1 MTLDLLSI
9 ASDVVAMARKAGA
22 TSADA
27 IAVSSR
33 NHDVSLRHGVIERFE
48 QSESQDL
55 GLRVFV
61 GQSSAIIAG
70 SVLTPEGLQRLV
82 ERALVMAKLAPPD
95 PFAGLADASQ
105 FATQFLDLDVASKE
119 QLTPDQVKSLAQR
132 AEDAALAVKGV
143 TRSNGASA
151 GFGFRSAA
159 LVTSNGFARGWNR
172 SNFGLSASVVAGEG
186 TGMERDYDWHGSSHF
201 SDLDQ
206 PEKIGTS
213 AGERV
218 VKRLNPRKIS
228 SQTVPVIYDK
238 RIATSLMGHLL
249 SGINGSS
256 IARGTSF
263 LKEDMGKALF
273 QPSVT
278 IVDDPHKLR
287 GMGSRPF
294 DGEGLPTRKMNLID
308 KGVLTTWIMDLRSAR
323 QLGLAPSGH
332 GSRGV
337 SSPPGSS
344 TSNVHMEA
352 GTRGPE
358 QMMKDMKRG
367 LLVTEFIGSTINMVT
382 GDYSRGASGF
392 WIEDGEIA
400 YPVSEVTVGGNLRNM
415 FLAME
420 PANDLE
426 FRSSTNAPSC
436 FLGEMTIAGR

>member
-70 SVLTPEGLQRLV
+70 SVLTKDGLHRLI
-82 ERALVMAKLAPPD
+82 ERAMVMAKLAPPD

-105 FATQFLDLDVASKE
+105 LATQFPELDLLSKE
-119 QLTPDQVKSLAQR
+119 VLTPDQVKSLAQR

-151 GFGFRSAA
+151 GYGLRDAA
-159 LVTSNGFARGWNR
+159 LVTSNGFARAWSR
-172 SNFGLSASVVAGEG
+172 SNFGHSVSVVAGEG
-186 TGMERDYDWHGSSHF
+186 IGMERDYDWHGASHF

-213 AGERV
+213 AGERA
-218 VKRLNPRKIS
+218 VKRLNPRKIP

-238 RIATSLMGHLL
+238 RISTSLMGHLL

-256 IARGTSF
+256 ISRGTSF
-263 LKEDMGKALF
+263 LKDDMGKALF
-273 QPSVT
+273 KPNVT
-278 IVDDPHKLR
+278 FVDDPHRLR
-287 GMGSRPF
+287 GLGSRPV
-294 DGEGLPTRKMNLID
+294 DGEGLPTRKMNFID

-332 GSRGV
+332 GSRGL
-337 SSPPGSS
+337 SSPPSS
-344 TSNVHMEA
+344 TASNVHMEA
-352 GTRGPE
+352 GTRSPA

-392 WIEDGEIA
+392 WIEGGEIA

-415 FLAME
+415 FLALE

>member
-1 MTLDLLSI
+1 MTIDLLSI
-9 ASDVVAMARKAGA
+9 ASDVVALARKAGA

-27 IAVSSR
+27 IVVSSR

-82 ERALVMAKLAPPD
+82 ERAMVMAKLAPPD
-95 PFAGLADASQ
+95 SFAGLAEASQ
-105 FATQFLDLDVASKE
+105 LATQFPDLDVSSKE

-143 TRSNGASA
+143 TRSNGGSA
-151 GFGFRSAA
+151 GYGFRNAA
-159 LVTSNGFARGWNR
+159 IVTSNGFARAWSR

-206 PEKIGTS
+206 PEKIGKS

-218 VKRLNPRKIS
+218 IKRLNPRKIS

-238 RIATSLMGHLL
+238 RVATSLMGHLL
-249 SGINGSS
+249 SGISGSS

-263 LKEDMGKALF
+263 LKDDMGKALF
-273 QPSVT
+273 QPNVT

-287 GMGSRPF
+287 GLGSRPF

-323 QLGLAPSGH
+323 QLGLTPSGH

-337 SSPPGSS
+337 SSPPSSS

-352 GTRGPE
+352 GTRSPE

-415 FLAME
+415 FLALE

>member
-9 ASDVVAMARKAGA
+9 ASDAIALARKAGA

-27 IAVSSR
+27 IAVSSSS
-33 NHDVSLRHGVIERFE
+33 HDVSLRHGVIERFE

-70 SVLTPEGLQRLV
+70 SVLTPEGLQRLI
-82 ERALVMAKLAPPD
+82 ERAMAMAKLAPPD
-95 PFAGLADASQ
+95 SFAGLAETSQ
-105 FATQFLDLDVASKE
+105 LATQFPDLDLASNE
-119 QLTPDQVKSLAQR
+119 ALTPDQVKSLAQR
-132 AEDAALAVKGV
+132 AEDAALVIKGV

-151 GFGFRSAA
+151 GYGFRSAA
-159 LVTSNGFARGWNR
+159 LVASNGFARSWKR

-186 TGMERDYDWHGSSHF
+186 TGMERDYDWHGASHF
-201 SDLDQ
+201 SDLDE
-206 PEKIGTS
+206 PEKIGKS
-213 AGERV
+213 AGERA

-249 SGINGSS
+249 SGITGSS

-263 LKEDMGKALF
+263 LKDDMGKALF

-278 IVDDPHKLR
+278 IVDDPHRQR

-294 DGEGLPTRKMNLID
+294 DGEGLPTRKMNVID

-337 SSPPGSS
+337 SSPPSSS

-352 GTRGPE
+352 GTRSPA

-415 FLAME
+415 FLALE